1 MPRGS
6 DVRKIARYRQA
17 QHDASVPRVGRRLAA
32 AEAMEFALA
41 KYEVALHR
49 LAQNS

>member
-6 DVRKIARYRQA
+6 HARKIARYRQA
-17 QHDASVPRVGRRLAA
+17 QHDASAPRVGRRLTA
-32 AEAMEFALA
+32 AEAMEFALTR
-41 KYEVALHR
+41 YEVALHR